1 MEGFVMDGIGG
12 SATEDTKETL
22 TERFLGNVSDRTKPW
37 VVKAI
42 DYTLLVILLLL
53 QFMQCSPANKLQDY
67 MEDNKSNETT
77 FSDLYSCSMGDSSS
91 LLYSSDMYI
100 NVLVIMTISIGI
112 IIGVLY
118 GAFVWIHAG
127 GVQELPIHPWTE
139 KLYKCTDKILLIDTA
154 IEIPISFYMA
164 PIMTIFLWSMFTACF
179 FGLIFLSTMYGD
191 IMKDDENAKTVFGTN
206 SMLVGLSLFKLTGEV
221 SQYWVLYKASISKEN
236 RDKFD
241 DDQKDV
247 GLTDCLLNSI
257 ASVLNKESTFEKKD
271 KNSDSVST
279 RSDQKEE
286 KEENASIDKKKGKM
300 KQENSE
306 RNNQMVKVAF
316 CFSWWSLNLC
326 SLL

>member
-22 TERFLGNVSDRTKPW
+22 TERFLGNVSDRAKPC
-37 VVKAI
+37 VAKAI

-91 LLYSSDMYI
+91 LLYSSEMYI

-139 KLYKCTDKILLIDTA
+139 KLYKCTDKILVIDSA

-164 PIMTIFLWSMFTACF
+164 PIMTVFLWSLFASCF
-179 FGLIFLSTMYGD
+179 IGSSF
-191 IMKDDENAKTVFGTN
+191 IMTIYSKSVENDEKAIAVFGT
-206 SMLVGLSLFKLTGEV
+206 SIVLVGLSLFKLTGEV
-221 SQYWVLYKASISKEN
+221 SQYWVLYKASVSQKN

-241 DDQKDV
+241 EDRKHNI
-247 GLTDCLLNSI
+247 GLSSRLLNAI
-257 ASVLNKESTFEKKD
+257 SVSKNEEDAPKKMDKDNDSESDDTMNDVLKNEKDIGIGIEKKAKIVSSK
-271 KNSDSVST
+271 KNV
-279 RSDQKEE
+279 
-286 KEENASIDKKKGKM
+286 G
-300 KQENSE
+300 
-306 RNNQMVKVAF
+306 RNEMI
-316 CFSWWSLNLC
+316 
-326 SLL
+326 